1 MTILQVPQLTMF
13 QLVDAVRNA
22 KFAFGAG
29 PQETYNIDQTIITLH
44 MLGGQTIPR
53 KTLEA
58 ILSVKFVGREQ
69 GPGFMI
75 SWFIKNDIIFVI

>member
-1 MTILQVPQLTMF
+1 MTILQIPQLTMF

-22 KFAFGAG
+22 KSAFGTG

-53 KTLEA
+53 KTLVA
-58 ILSVKFVGREQ
+58 MLSVKFRGRDE
-69 GPGFMI
+69 GPAFMV
-75 SWFIKNDIIFVI
+75 SWFIKNEIIFVI